1 METDGRQA
9 VALTI
14 AGSDSGGGAGI
25 EADLRA
31 FGAFGVH
38 GCAAITAI
46 TAQNPFGVGLVQAAG
61 PELLRDQLARVAA
74 AFDLGAV
81 KTGMLLNAALA
92 EAAADFRDAHP
103 RLPWVIDPVLV
114 STSGTRLLDADAA
127 EILERRLLP
136 RATLLT
142 PNLPEAAALL
152 RAAPP
157 TDTPGRRKAARALA
171 DRFGA
176 AVLLKGG
183 HAPDAPSEDW
193 LAEPGGALWRLA
205 SPHVPTPLTTHGTGC
220 ALSAAIAANLA
231 LGRPLSEAARRAK
244 HYLLNL
250 LAAARPAGRAAVY
263 AYVPDVF
270 PPEAVRL
277 ERA

>member
-157 TDTPGRRKAARALA
+157 TDTPGRRKAAQALA

-205 SPHVPTPLTTHGTGC
+205 SPRVSAPLTTHGTGC

-231 LGRPLSEAARRAK
+231 LGRPLPEATRRAK

-263 AYVPDVF
+263 AYVPDAF